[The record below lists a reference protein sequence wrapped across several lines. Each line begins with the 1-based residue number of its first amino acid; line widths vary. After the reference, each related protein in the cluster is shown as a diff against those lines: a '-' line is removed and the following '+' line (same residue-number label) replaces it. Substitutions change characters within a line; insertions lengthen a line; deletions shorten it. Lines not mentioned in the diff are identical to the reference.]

1 MSTTNSKPWDG
12 PPRVE
17 RSLSCWPARTPGEIC
32 VVVVTGEVRRSGA
45 EHVPTPAMR
54 RGLRQGGWR
63 GARHRHGCRRM
74 CNPQS
79 TWWIEI
85 EVTDCKMR
93 RCVVRSRPVTAVN
106 GSHGQVQD
114 GQQVCM
120 ACCNAITSCFTPH
133 AYRFSWPSGSEE
145 MAAAPTICLCCG
157 CSSEKRKNLCC
168 LGCTYCCHDD
178 TCFILRSCFTKKT
191 KTFQD
196 FLSHR
201 ILRHMHGALN
211 IVKNKN

>member
-157 CSSEKRKNLCC
+157 CSSEKNKKLVLSRLYMLLSRRYLFYTQVLFPHKNSKFFKIIR
-168 LGCTYCCHDD
+168 H
-178 TCFILRSCFTKKT
+178 IK
-191 KTFQD
+191 
-196 FLSHR
+196 FLYAY
-201 ILRHMHGALN
+201 MEY
-211 IVKNKN
+211 